1 MKNLIAE
8 LLITLAEKE
17 EASKEQLA
25 QIEALEIVVT
35 AMLRMMPPEQH
46 QSIVNSI
53 ETAMIHAGVDHHDH
67 NAALLKHYVTR
78 LLHRPR
84 T

>member
-17 EASKEQLA
+17 EASKEQVV
-25 QIEALEIVVT
+25 QIEALELVIT

-46 QSIVNSI
+46 QSLVNSI
-53 ETAMIHAGVDHHDH
+53 DTAMIHAGVDHKDH
-67 NAALLKHYVTR
+67 NAALLKNAVTR
-78 LLHRPR
+78 LLHRPHS
-84 T
+84 

>member
-17 EASKEQLA
+17 EAVKGQVA
-25 QIEALEIVVT
+25 QIEALELVVT

-46 QSIVNSI
+46 HSLVNSI
-53 ETAMIHAGVDHHDH
+53 DTAMIHAGVDHKDH
-67 NAALLKHYVTR
+67 NAALLKNAVTQ
-78 LLHRPR
+78 LLHRPHN
-84 T
+84 

>member
-17 EASKEQLA
+17 EAFKGQVA
-25 QIEALEIVVT
+25 QIEALELVVT

-46 QSIVNSI
+46 QSLVNSI
-53 ETAMIHAGVDHHDH
+53 DTAMIHAGVDH
-67 NAALLKHYVTR
+67 NAALLKNAVTQ
-78 LLHRPR
+78 LLHRPHN
-84 T
+84 

>member
-17 EASKEQLA
+17 EASKEQVA
-25 QIEALEIVVT
+25 QIEALEVVIT

-53 ETAMIHAGVDHHDH
+53 ESAMVHAGVDNHEQ
-67 NAALLKHYVTR
+67 NGALLKHYVSR
-78 LLHRPR
+78 LLKRPSA
-84 T
+84 